1 MGTSWMKAVVSSAT
15 HHGRRKYSSKCEIFH
30 GEVKVEGKK
39 EYTPIIILNQKNG
52 KARKDFETSW
62 NIYKAN
68 DDSVTATCELL
79 SNNWHEAFRL
89 ETNNVHQT
97 RDFFQAIGV
106 QKDPPPHKTP
116 REISQETR
124 ITEDNLKV
132 EENHQCI
139 ISNKGVSISLS
150 SLNELKCHSARPIV
164 FLKHDRQKPTKS
176 PCCGFVMTQEDG
188 ETCVL
193 SQEAHQDPHQCYRRD
208 HRQWNYQTN
217 QKHRQQWWTL
227 VVFHD

>member
-39 EYTPIIILNQKNG
+39 NTHPLSFQTKKNG